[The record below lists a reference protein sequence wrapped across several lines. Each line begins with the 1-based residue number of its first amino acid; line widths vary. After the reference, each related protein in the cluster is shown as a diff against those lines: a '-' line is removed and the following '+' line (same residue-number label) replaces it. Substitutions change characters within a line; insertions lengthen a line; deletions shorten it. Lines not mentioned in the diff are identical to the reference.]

1 MRNLKYGCAVVK
13 SSEAPEQAS
22 DKSEQPKKT
31 DKKAKTATA
40 AKSDKKDRPAKSGKV
55 SGRFWKLLGA
65 SADRNVARS
74 RGEVEASSAFDGKAA
89 GLDDDQLRKASG
101 LLNLEG
107 LAESADI
114 PQFLA
119 IAREAADRATGLRP
133 FDVQLEGALRMLA
146 GDVVEMATGEGKT
159 LSGAIAAAGYALAGR
174 KVHVISVNDYLARRD
189 AEWMGP
195 LLEAMGLSV
204 GWITED
210 STPEQRRAAY
220 QCDVTYGSVNEIG
233 FDMLRDQLVT
243 DVADLVSPNPD
254 VALIDEADSVLVDE
268 ALVPLV
274 LAGTTHRETPRIEII
289 ELVGTLTPGVDYDSD
304 DDRRNIH
311 LTETGAQKVEKT
323 LGGIDLYSEEHVV
336 TTLTEVNVALHAHV
350 LLQRDVHYIVRDG
363 KVQLI
368 NASRGRIATLQRW
381 PDGLQA
387 AVEAKEGIET
397 TDTGEVLDT
406 ITVQA
411 LINRYPR
418 VCGMTGTALA
428 AGEQLR
434 QFYRL
439 GVSPIEPN
447 TPNIREDEPDRVY
460 ITAAAKMEAILEHIA
475 EVHATGRPVLVGTR
489 DVAESE
495 ELFEKLVRRGVPATV
510 LNAKNDAEE
519 AAVIAEAGALNAV
532 TVSTQ
537 MAGRGTDIRLGGSEA
552 GEDDDRKAAVVE
564 LGGLH
569 VVGTGR
575 HHTQRLDNQL
585 RGRAGRQGDPG
596 SSVFFSSWE
605 DELVTSHL
613 DRAKLPMDTD
623 EDGRITSAKASGLI
637 DHAQR
642 VAEGRLLDVHAN
654 TWRYNQLIA
663 QQRAIIVDRRNTLL
677 STTAAR
683 DELEKLA
690 PQRFAEL
697 RGTAEPGD
705 DELDE
710 DLDTDAETTEAEDES
725 GRLMSEDEL
734 ERTCRLIM
742 LYHLDRGWADHLA
755 YLADI
760 RESIHLRALGR
771 QNPLD
776 EFHRLA
782 VDAFTSLTADAIEA
796 AQQTFET
803 ANITEE
809 TPGLDLSKLA
819 RPTSTWTYMVHDNP
833 LQDDTLSALS
843 LPGVFR

>member
-1 MRNLKYGCAVVK
+1 M
-13 SSEAPEQAS
+13 
-22 DKSEQPKKT
+22 PKT
-31 DKKAKTATA
+31 TSRTPG
-40 AKSDKKDRPAKSGKV
+40 RLSGK
-55 SGRFWKLLGA
+55 FWKLLGA
-65 SADRNVARS
+65 STEKNQGRSLAQVQAAADF
-74 RGEVEASSAFDGKAA
+74 EKKAA
-89 GLDDDQLRKASG
+89 DLDDEQLSKAAK
-101 LLNLEG
+101 LLRLDD
-107 LAESADI
+107 LSESSDI

-119 IAREAADRATGLRP
+119 IAREAAERSTSLRP
-133 FDVQLEGALRMLA
+133 FDVQLLGALRMLA

-174 KVHVISVNDYLARRD
+174 SVHVITINDYLARRD

-195 LLEAMGLSV
+195 LIEALGLTV
-204 GWITED
+204 GWITGE
-210 STPEQRRAAY
+210 STAEERRKAY
-220 QCDVTYGSVNEIG
+220 QCDVTYASVNEIG
-233 FDMLRDQLVT
+233 FDVLRDQLVT
-243 DVADLVSPNPD
+243 DVANLVSPNPD

-274 LAGTTHRETPRIEII
+274 LAGTSHRETPRV
-289 ELVGTLTPGVDYDSD
+289 ELIRMVGELTPGRDYDTDAES
-304 DDRRNIH
+304 RNVH
-311 LTETGAQKVEKT
+311 LTDEGARKLEAK
-323 LGGIDLYSEEHVV
+323 LGGIDLYSEEHVG

-350 LLQRDVHYIVRDG
+350 LLQRDVHYIVRDDA
-363 KVQLI
+363 VHLI
-368 NASRGRIATLQRW
+368 NASRGRIAQLQRW

-387 AVEAKEGIET
+387 AVEAKEGIAT
-397 TDTGEVLDT
+397 TETGEVLDT

-434 QFYRL
+434 QFYKL

-447 TPNIREDEPDRVY
+447 KPNIREDESDRVY
-460 ITAAAKMEAILEHIA
+460 VTAAAKIDAIIEHIE
-475 EVHATGRPVLVGTR
+475 EVHRTGQPVLVGTQ

-495 ELFEKLVRRGVPATV
+495 ELHEKLVKRGVPAVV

-519 AAVIAEAGALNAV
+519 ARVIAEAGKLGAV

-537 MAGRGTDIRLGGSEA
+537 MAGRGTDIRLGGSDV
-552 GEDDDRKAAVVE
+552 DDHAADHKKVVE

-575 HHTQRLDNQL
+575 HNTQRLDNQL

-605 DELVTSHL
+605 DELVLAHL
-613 DRAKLPMDTD
+613 EPNKRPMQADENGRVLTD
-623 EDGRITSAKASGLI
+623 KATALL

-654 TWRYNQLIA
+654 TWRYNQLTA
-663 QQRAIIVDRRNTLL
+663 QQRAIIVERRDTLL
-677 STTAAR
+677 RTETAR
-683 DELEKLA
+683 EEL
-690 PQRFAEL
+690 AEL
-697 RGTAEPGD
+697 SPKRYAELSE
-705 DELDE
+705 ELSE
-710 DLDTDAETTEAEDES
+710 ERLTEI
-725 GRLMSEDEL
+725 
-734 ERTCRLIM
+734 CRLIM
-742 LYHLDRGWADHLA
+742 LYHLDRGWCEHLA

-776 EFHRLA
+776 EFHRMA
-782 VDAFTSLTADAIEA
+782 VDAFASLAADAIEA

-803 ANITEE
+803 SPSIEE
-809 TPGLDLSKLA
+809 EPGIDLSKLA

-833 LQDDTLSALS
+833 LADDTMAALS

>member
-1 MRNLKYGCAVVK
+1 MPKTTRAQPGRL
-13 SSEAPEQAS
+13 SS
-22 DKSEQPKKT
+22 
-31 DKKAKTATA
+31 
-40 AKSDKKDRPAKSGKV
+40 
-55 SGRFWKLLGA
+55 RFWKLLGA
-65 SADRNVARS
+65 STEKDRS
-74 RGEVEASSAFDGKAA
+74 RSLTQVNDSSEYDGEAA
-89 GLDDDQLRKASG
+89 GLSDEQLRKAAG
-101 LLNLEG
+101 LLNLED
-107 LAESADI
+107 LADSEDI

-119 IAREAADRATGLRP
+119 IAREAAERASGLRP
-133 FDVQLEGALRMLA
+133 FDVQLLGALRMLA
-146 GDVVEMATGEGKT
+146 GDVIEMATGEGKT
-159 LSGAIAAAGYALAGR
+159 LAGAIAAAGYAIAGR
-174 KVHVISVNDYLARRD
+174 HVHVVTINDYLARRD

-195 LLEAMGLSV
+195 LIEAMGLSV
-204 GWITED
+204 GWITAE
-210 STPEQRRAAY
+210 STSEERRAAY
-220 QCDVTYGSVNEIG
+220 GCDVTYASVNEIG
-233 FDMLRDQLVT
+233 FDVLRDQLVT
-243 DVADLVSPNPD
+243 DVDDLVSPNPD

-274 LAGTTHRETPRIEII
+274 LAGTTHRETPRLEII
-289 ELVGTLTPGVDYDSD
+289 KLVGELNAETDFDTDSD
-304 DDRRNIH
+304 SRNVH
-311 LTETGAQKVEKT
+311 LTDAGARKVEKA
-323 LGGIDLYSEEHVV
+323 LGGIDLYSEEHVG

-350 LLQRDVHYIVRDG
+350 LLQRDVHYIVRDDA
-363 KVQLI
+363 VHLI
-368 NASRGRIATLQRW
+368 NSSRGRIAQLQRW

-397 TDTGEVLDT
+397 TETGEVLDT

-411 LINRYPR
+411 LINRYAT

-434 QFYRL
+434 QFYKL
-439 GVSPIEPN
+439 GVSPIPPN
-447 TPNIREDEPDRVY
+447 KPNIREDESDRVY
-460 ITAAAKMEAILEHIA
+460 ITGAAKNDAIVAHIA
-475 EVHATGRPVLVGTR
+475 DVHETGQPVLVGTR

-495 ELFEKLVRRGVPATV
+495 DLHERLLRRGVPAVV

-519 AAVIAEAGALNAV
+519 AQVIAEAGKFGVV

-537 MAGRGTDIRLGGSEA
+537 MAGRGTDIRLGGSDEA
-552 GEDDDRKAAVVE
+552 DHDRVAE

-575 HHTQRLDNQL
+575 HHTERLDNQL

-605 DELVTSHL
+605 DDVVAANL
-613 DRAKLPMDTD
+613 DHNKLPMETD
-623 EDGRITSAKASGLI
+623 EDGRIVSPKAAGLL

-642 VAEGRLLDVHAN
+642 VAEGRMLDVHAN

-677 STTAAR
+677 RTATAR
-683 DELEKLA
+683 EELAELA
-690 PQRFAEL
+690 PKRYEELAEEISEERL
-697 RGTAEPGD
+697 
-705 DELDE
+705 
-710 DLDTDAETTEAEDES
+710 ETI
-725 GRLMSEDEL
+725 
-734 ERTCRLIM
+734 CRQIM

-782 VDAFTSLTADAIEA
+782 VDAFASLAADAIEA

-803 ANITEE
+803 ANVLEE
-809 TPGLDLSKLA
+809 EPGLDLSKLA
-819 RPTSTWTYMVHDNP
+819 RPTSTWTYMVNDNP
-833 LQDDTLSALS
+833 LSDDTLSTLS

>member
-1 MRNLKYGCAVVK
+1 MART
-13 SSEAPEQAS
+13 SS
-22 DKSEQPKKT
+22 QPRT
-31 DKKAKTATA
+31 NRL
-40 AKSDKKDRPAKSGKV
+40 SN
-55 SGRFWKLLGA
+55 RFWKLLGA
-65 SADRNVARS
+65 STDKDQNRS
-74 RGEVEASSAFDGKAA
+74 MDLVKRSAEFDAKAHDLDDEQLSKAA
-89 GLDDDQLRKASG
+89 GL
-101 LLNLEG
+101 LELED
-107 LAESADI
+107 LADSADI

-119 IAREAADRATGLRP
+119 IAREASERATGLRP
-133 FDVQLEGALRMLA
+133 FDVQLLGALRMLA

-174 KVHVISVNDYLARRD
+174 SVHVITINDYLARRD

-195 LLEAMGLSV
+195 LIEAMGLTV
-204 GWITED
+204 GWITNE
-210 STPEQRRAAY
+210 STAAQRRAAY
-220 QCDVTYGSVNEIG
+220 RCDITYASVNEIG
-233 FDMLRDQLVT
+233 FDVLRDQLVT
-243 DVADLVSPNPD
+243 DVEDLVSPNPD

-274 LAGTTHRETPRIEII
+274 LAGTSHRETPRA
-289 ELVGTLTPGVDYDSD
+289 ELIRFVGELAEGVDYAADAD
-304 DDRRNIH
+304 NRNVH
-311 LTETGAQKVEKT
+311 LTEAGAQKVEAK
-323 LGGIDLYSEEHVV
+323 LGGIDLYSEEHVA

-350 LLQRDVHYIVRDG
+350 LLKRDVHYIVRDG
-363 KVQLI
+363 AVHLI
-368 NASRGRIATLQRW
+368 NSSRGRIATLQRW

-397 TDTGEVLDT
+397 TETGEVLDT

-434 QFYRL
+434 QFYKL
-439 GVSPIEPN
+439 GVSPIPPN

-460 ITAAAKMEAILEHIA
+460 VTAAAKYEAVIAHIA
-475 EVHATGRPVLVGTR
+475 AVHETGQPVLVGTR

-495 ELFEKLVRRGVPATV
+495 DLHRRLVKAGVPAVV

-519 AAVIAEAGALNAV
+519 AAVIAEAGTLGAV

-552 GEDDDRKAAVVE
+552 GDDDTEKTKVAE

-569 VVGTGR
+569 VIGTGR
-575 HHTQRLDNQL
+575 HHTERLDNQL

-605 DELVTSHL
+605 DDVVVAHL
-613 DRAKLPMDTD
+613 EPERLNKLPMECD
-623 EDGRITSAKASGLI
+623 EDGRVLNPKAASLLE
-637 DHAQR
+637 HAQR

-663 QQRAIIVDRRNTLL
+663 QQRAILVERRETLL
-677 STTAAR
+677 RTTTAR
-683 DELEKLA
+683 DELAELSPQRYQELCDELGEDAAAKLA
-690 PQRFAEL
+690 KI
-697 RGTAEPGD
+697 
-705 DELDE
+705 
-710 DLDTDAETTEAEDES
+710 
-725 GRLMSEDEL
+725 
-734 ERTCRLIM
+734 CRLIM

-782 VDAFTSLTADAIEA
+782 VDAFASLAADAIEA
-796 AQQTFET
+796 AQQTFDT
-803 ANITEE
+803 AASIEDE
-809 TPGLDLSKLA
+809 PGVDLSKLA

-833 LQDDTLSALS
+833 LNDDTLSALS

>member
-1 MRNLKYGCAVVK
+1 MPKT
-13 SSEAPEQAS
+13 SSR
-22 DKSEQPKKT
+22 T
-31 DKKAKTATA
+31 TG
-40 AKSDKKDRPAKSGKV
+40 RLSGK
-55 SGRFWKLLGA
+55 FWKLLGA
-65 SADRNVARS
+65 ATEKNQGRSLAQVTASA
-74 RGEVEASSAFDGKAA
+74 EFDAKAA
-89 GLDDDQLRKASG
+89 DLDDDQLRKAAR
-101 LLNLEG
+101 LLRLED

-119 IAREAADRATGLRP
+119 IAREAAERTTSLRP
-133 FDVQLEGALRMLA
+133 FDVQLLGALRMLA

-159 LSGAIAAAGYALAGR
+159 LSGAIAAAGYAIGGR
-174 KVHVISVNDYLARRD
+174 NVHVITINDYLARRD

-195 LLEAMGLSV
+195 LMEALGLSV
-204 GWITED
+204 GWITAE
-210 STPEQRRAAY
+210 STAEQRRAAY
-220 QCDVTYGSVNEIG
+220 ACDVTYASVNEIG
-233 FDMLRDQLVT
+233 FDVLRDQLVI
-243 DVADLVSPNPD
+243 DVEDLVSPHPD

-274 LAGTTHRETPRIEII
+274 LAGTSHRETPRVELIRMVGELIEG
-289 ELVGTLTPGVDYDSD
+289 EDYDTDAES
-304 DDRRNIH
+304 RNVH
-311 LTETGAQKVEKT
+311 LTDRGARKLEAK

-336 TTLTEVNVALHAHV
+336 STLTEVNVALHAHV

-363 KVQLI
+363 AVHLI
-368 NASRGRIATLQRW
+368 NASRGRIAQLQRW

-397 TDTGEVLDT
+397 TETGEVLDT

-411 LINRYPR
+411 LVNRYPT

-434 QFYRL
+434 QFYKL

-447 TPNIREDEPDRVY
+447 KPNVREDEADRVY
-460 ITAAAKMEAILEHIA
+460 VTAAARTEAIIA
-475 EVHATGRPVLVGTR
+475 HVEEVHATGQPVLIGTR

-495 ELFEKLVRRGVPATV
+495 ELHDKLVRHGIPAVV

-519 AAVIAEAGALNAV
+519 ARVIAEAGKLGVV

-537 MAGRGTDIRLGGSEA
+537 MAGRGTDIRLGGSDV
-552 GEDDDRKAAVVE
+552 EDHAAEHERVAE

-575 HHTQRLDNQL
+575 HHTERLDNQL

-596 SSVFFSSWE
+596 SSVFFSSWD
-605 DELVTSHL
+605 DELVLAHL
-613 DRAKLPMDTD
+613 DAGKLPMQTD
-623 EDGRITSAKASGLI
+623 DDGRVLSDKAAGLL

-642 VAEGRLLDVHAN
+642 IAEGRLLDVHAN
-654 TWRYNQLIA
+654 TWRYNQLTA
-663 QQRAIIVDRRNTLL
+663 QQRAIIVERRDTLL
-677 STTAAR
+677 RTAAAR
-683 DELEKLA
+683 EELAELSPKRYEELSEQLSEERLEKI
-690 PQRFAEL
+690 
-697 RGTAEPGD
+697 
-705 DELDE
+705 
-710 DLDTDAETTEAEDES
+710 
-725 GRLMSEDEL
+725 
-734 ERTCRLIM
+734 CRLIM
-742 LYHLDRGWADHLA
+742 LYHLDRGWCEHLA

-776 EFHRLA
+776 EFHRMA
-782 VDAFTSLTADAIEA
+782 VDAFASLAADAIEA

-803 ANITEE
+803 APSIEDE
-809 TPGLDLSKLA
+809 PGVDLSKLA

-833 LQDDTLSALS
+833 LADDTMAALS

>member
-1 MRNLKYGCAVVK
+1 V
-13 SSEAPEQAS
+13 P
-22 DKSEQPKKT
+22 
-31 DKKAKTATA
+31 KTARA
-40 AKSDKKDRPAKSGKV
+40 EPGRL
-55 SGRFWKLLGA
+55 SGRFWRLLGA
-65 SADRNVARS
+65 STEKNQTRS
-74 RGEVEASSAFDGKAA
+74 LAEVTASSEYDKEAADLNDEKLRKAA
-89 GLDDDQLRKASG
+89 GL
-101 LLNLEG
+101 LNLDD
-107 LAESADI
+107 LADSDDI
-114 PQFLA
+114 SQFLA
-119 IAREAADRATGLRP
+119 IAREAGERTTGLRP
-133 FDVQLEGALRMLA
+133 FDVQLLGALRMLA
-146 GDVVEMATGEGKT
+146 GDVIEMATGEGKT
-159 LSGAIAAAGYALAGR
+159 LAGAIAAAGYAIGGR
-174 KVHVISVNDYLARRD
+174 HVHVVTINDYLARRD

-195 LLEAMGLSV
+195 LLEAMGLTV
-204 GWITED
+204 GWITAE
-210 STPEQRRAAY
+210 STSDDRRAAY
-220 QCDVTYGSVNEIG
+220 DCDVTYASVNEIG
-233 FDMLRDQLVT
+233 FDVLRDQLVT

-274 LAGTTHRETPRIEII
+274 LAGTSHRETPRLEII
-289 ELVGTLTPGVDYDSD
+289 KLVGELTAEVDYATDSD
-304 DDRRNIH
+304 SRNVH
-311 LTETGAQKVEKT
+311 LTEVGAHKVEKA
-323 LGGIDLYSEEHVV
+323 LGGIDLYSEEHVA
-336 TTLTEVNVALHAHV
+336 TSLTEVNVALHAHV
-350 LLQRDVHYIVRDG
+350 LLHRDVHYIVRDDA
-363 KVQLI
+363 VHLI
-368 NASRGRIATLQRW
+368 NSSRGRIAQLQRW

-397 TDTGEVLDT
+397 TETGEVLDT

-411 LINRYPR
+411 LINRYAT

-434 QFYRL
+434 QFYKL
-439 GVSPIEPN
+439 SVSPIPPN
-447 TPNIREDEPDRVY
+447 TPNIREDESDRVY
-460 ITAAAKMEAILEHIA
+460 ITAAAKNDAIVDHIA
-475 EVHATGRPVLVGTR
+475 EMHQTGQPVLVGTR

-495 ELFEKLVRRGVPATV
+495 ELHEQLVRRGVPAV
-510 LNAKNDAEE
+510 LLNAKNDEEE
-519 AAVIAEAGALNAV
+519 AHVIAEAGEYGTV

-537 MAGRGTDIRLGGSEA
+537 MAGRGTDIRLGGSDEA
-552 GEDDDRKAAVVE
+552 DHDRVAE

-575 HHTQRLDNQL
+575 HHTERLDNQL

-605 DELVTSHL
+605 DDVVAANLE
-613 DRAKLPMDTD
+613 RNKLPMQTD
-623 EDGRITSAKASGLI
+623 DDGRIVSPKTTGLL

-677 STTAAR
+677 RTATAR
-683 DELEKLA
+683 EELAQLA
-690 PQRFAEL
+690 PDRYEEL
-697 RGTAEPGD
+697 
-705 DELDE
+705 
-710 DLDTDAETTEAEDES
+710 
-725 GRLMSEDEL
+725 SEDISEERL
-734 ERTCRLIM
+734 ETICRLIM

-782 VDAFTSLTADAIEA
+782 VDAFASLAADAIEA

-803 ANITEE
+803 ANVLAEE
-809 TPGLDLSKLA
+809 PGLDLSKLA
-819 RPTSTWTYMVHDNP
+819 RPTSTWTYMVNDNP
-833 LQDDTLSALS
+833 LSDDTLSTLS

>member
-1 MRNLKYGCAVVK
+1 M
-13 SSEAPEQAS
+13 
-22 DKSEQPKKT
+22 T
-31 DKKAKTATA
+31 
-40 AKSDKKDRPAKSGKV
+40 
-55 SGRFWKLLGA
+55 A
-65 SADRNVARS
+65 SAEYD
-74 RGEVEASSAFDGKAA
+74 EEAADLTDEKLRRAA
-89 GLDDDQLRKASG
+89 G
-101 LLNLEG
+101 LLNLDD
-107 LAESADI
+107 LADSADI

-119 IAREAADRATGLRP
+119 IAREAAERATGLRP
-133 FDVQLEGALRMLA
+133 FDVQLLGALRMLA
-146 GDVVEMATGEGKT
+146 GDVIEMATGEGKT
-159 LSGAIAAAGYALAGR
+159 LAGAIAAAGYALAGR
-174 KVHVISVNDYLARRD
+174 HVHVVTINDYLARRD

-195 LLEAMGLSV
+195 LLEALGLTV
-204 GWITED
+204 GWITAD
-210 STPEQRRAAY
+210 STSQDRKAAY
-220 QCDVTYGSVNEIG
+220 GCDVTYASVNEIG
-233 FDMLRDQLVT
+233 FDVLRDQLVT
-243 DVADLVSPNPD
+243 DVEDLVSPNPD

-274 LAGTTHRETPRIEII
+274 LAGTTHRETPRLEII
-289 ELVGTLTPGVDYDSD
+289 RLIAELVPGTDYETDSD
-304 DDRRNIH
+304 SRNVH
-311 LTETGAQKVEKT
+311 LTDTGARKVEKA
-323 LGGIDLYSEEHVV
+323 LGGIDLYSEEHVG

-350 LLQRDVHYIVRDG
+350 LLQRDVHYIVRDDA
-363 KVQLI
+363 VHLI
-368 NASRGRIATLQRW
+368 NSSRGRIAQLQRW

-397 TDTGEVLDT
+397 TETGEVLDT

-411 LINRYPR
+411 LINRYAT

-434 QFYRL
+434 QFYKL
-439 GVSPIEPN
+439 GVSPIPPN
-447 TPNIREDEPDRVY
+447 TPNIREDEDDRVY
-460 ITAAAKMEAILEHIA
+460 ITAAAKNDAIVAHIA
-475 EVHATGRPVLVGTR
+475 EVHDSGQPVLVGTH

-495 ELFEKLVRRGVPATV
+495 ELHERLLRRGVPAVV

-519 AAVIAEAGALNAV
+519 AQVIAEAGKFGAV

-537 MAGRGTDIRLGGSEA
+537 MAGRGTDIRLGGSDEA
-552 GEDDDRKAAVVE
+552 DHDRVAE

-605 DELVTSHL
+605 DDVVAANL
-613 DRAKLPMDTD
+613 DTNKLPMETD
-623 EDGRITSAKASGLI
+623 EDGRIVSPKTGSLL

-663 QQRAIIVDRRNTLL
+663 QQRAIIVERRNTLL
-677 STTAAR
+677 RTATAR
-683 DELEKLA
+683 EELAELAPERYQELAQPMSEHESEERLEKI
-690 PQRFAEL
+690 
-697 RGTAEPGD
+697 
-705 DELDE
+705 
-710 DLDTDAETTEAEDES
+710 
-725 GRLMSEDEL
+725 
-734 ERTCRLIM
+734 CRLIM

-782 VDAFTSLTADAIEA
+782 VDAFASLAADAIEA

-803 ANITEE
+803 ANVLEE
-809 TPGLDLSKLA
+809 EPGLDLSKLA
-819 RPTSTWTYMVHDNP
+819 RPTSTWTYMVNDNP
-833 LQDDTLSALS
+833 LSDDTLSTLS

>member
-1 MRNLKYGCAVVK
+1 M
-13 SSEAPEQAS
+13 
-22 DKSEQPKKT
+22 
-31 DKKAKTATA
+31 AKTPKTA
-40 AKSDKKDRPAKSGKV
+40 SGQ
-55 SGRFWKLLGA
+55 GRLSRGFWRLLGA
-65 SADRNVARS
+65 STDKVKAQSMA
-74 RGEVEASSAFDGKAA
+74 EVDAAAEFDAKAKGLDDEQLAKAA
-89 GLDDDQLRKASG
+89 GLLKLGD
-101 LLNLEG
+101 
-107 LAESADI
+107 LAQSPDI

-119 IAREAADRATGLRP
+119 IAREAAERATGLRP
-133 FDVQLEGALRMLA
+133 FDVQLLGALRMMA

-174 KVHVISVNDYLARRD
+174 NVHVVTINDYLARRD

-195 LLEAMGLSV
+195 LIEALGLTV
-204 GWITED
+204 GWITAD
-210 STPEQRRAAY
+210 STPAERRAAY
-220 QCDVTYGSVNEIG
+220 QCDVTYASVNEIG
-233 FDMLRDQLVT
+233 FDVLRDQLVT

-254 VALIDEADSVLVDE
+254 VALVDEADSVLVDE

-274 LAGTTHRETPRIEII
+274 LAGTSHRETPRLEVVR
-289 ELVGTLTPGVDYDSD
+289 LVGELIASKAEGEFYATD
-304 DDRRNIH
+304 DDSRNVH
-311 LTETGAQKVEKT
+311 LTEAGAQQLEKA
-323 LGGIDLYSEEHVV
+323 LGGIDLYSEEHVT

-363 KVQLI
+363 AVQLI

-397 TDTGEVLDT
+397 TETGEVLDT

-411 LINRYPR
+411 LVNRYR
-418 VCGMTGTALA
+418 TVCGMTGTALA

-434 QFYRL
+434 QFYSL
-439 GVSPIEPN
+439 GVSPIPPN
-447 TPNIREDEPDRVY
+447 TPNVRADEPDRVY
-460 ITAAAKMEAILEHIA
+460 VSASAKNEAIIDHII
-475 EVHATGRPVLVGTR
+475 EVHATGQPILVGTH

-495 ELFEKLVRRGVPATV
+495 DLHARLLRRGVPAVV
-510 LNAKNDAEE
+510 LNAKNDEEE
-519 AAVIAEAGALNAV
+519 AVVIAEAGTLGTV

-537 MAGRGTDIRLGGSEA
+537 MAGRGTDIRLGGSDA
-552 GEDDDRKAAVVE
+552 ADDSPAKKAVAE

-575 HHTQRLDNQL
+575 HRTERLDNQL

-605 DELVTSHL
+605 DDVVVAHVESG
-613 DRAKLPMDTD
+613 KLPMDCD
-623 EDGRITSAKASGLI
+623 ETGRVTSPKAAVML

-663 QQRAIIVDRRNTLL
+663 QQRTIIVERRNTLL
-677 STTAAR
+677 STPAAR
-683 DELEKLA
+683 E
-690 PQRFAEL
+690 EL
-697 RGTAEPGD
+697 R
-705 DELDE
+705 ELSPE
-710 DLDTDAETTEAEDES
+710 RYEELA
-725 GRLMSEDEL
+725 RQVSEDEM
-734 ERTCRLIM
+734 EQVCRRIM

-755 YLADI
+755 NLADI

-782 VDAFTSLTADAIEA
+782 VDGFAHLAADAIEA
-796 AQQTFET
+796 SQQTFET
-803 ANITEE
+803 ANVLESE
-809 TPGLDLSKLA
+809 PGLDLSKLA

-833 LQDDTLSALS
+833 LRDDALSALS

>member
-1 MRNLKYGCAVVK
+1 L
-13 SSEAPEQAS
+13 SS
-22 DKSEQPKKT
+22 K
-31 DKKAKTATA
+31 
-40 AKSDKKDRPAKSGKV
+40 
-55 SGRFWKLLGA
+55 FWKLLGA
-65 SADRNVARS
+65 TTERNEARS
-74 RGEVEASSAFDGKAA
+74 LSEVKGAAKFEQKAA
-89 GLDDDQLRKASG
+89 DLDDEQLTKAAK
-101 LLNLEG
+101 LLQLED
-107 LAESADI
+107 LADAADI

-119 IAREAADRATGLRP
+119 IAREAAERTTTLRP
-133 FDVQLEGALRMLA
+133 FDVQLLAALRMLA

-159 LSGAIAAAGYALAGR
+159 LSGAIAAAGYAIGGR
-174 KVHVISVNDYLARRD
+174 NVHVITINDYLAKRD

-195 LLEAMGLSV
+195 LLEALGLTV

-210 STPEQRRAAY
+210 STAEERRAAY
-220 QCDVTYGSVNEIG
+220 ECDVTYASVNEIG
-233 FDMLRDQLVT
+233 FDVLRDQLVT

-274 LAGTTHRETPRIEII
+274 LAGTSHREQPRVEVIR
-289 ELVGTLTPGVDYDSD
+289 LVGELTAGTDYDTD
-304 DDRRNIH
+304 DDNRNVH
-311 LTETGAQKVEKT
+311 LTDAGARKLEAR
-323 LGGIDLYSEEHVV
+323 LGNIDLYSEEHVG

-350 LLQRDVHYIVRDG
+350 LLQRDVHYIVRDDA
-363 KVQLI
+363 VHLI
-368 NASRGRIATLQRW
+368 NSSRGRIASLQRW

-397 TDTGEVLDT
+397 TETGEVLDT

-411 LINRYPR
+411 LINRYPT

-434 QFYRL
+434 QFYKL
-439 GVSPIEPN
+439 GVSPIPPN
-447 TPNIREDEPDRVY
+447 TPNIREDETDRVY
-460 ITAAAKMEAILEHIA
+460 ITAAAKTDAIVEHIA
-475 EVHATGRPVLVGTR
+475 EVHETGQPVLVGTH

-495 ELFEKLVRRGVPATV
+495 ELHEKLVKAGVPAVV

-519 AAVIAEAGALNAV
+519 AAVIAEAGKLGSV

-537 MAGRGTDIRLGGSEA
+537 MAGRGTDIRLGGSDESGHDEVA
-552 GEDDDRKAAVVE
+552 E

-575 HHTQRLDNQL
+575 HHTERLDNQL

-605 DELVTSHL
+605 DDVVSAHL
-613 DRAKLPMDTD
+613 DLGKLPMETD
-623 EDGRITSAKASGLI
+623 DDGRIVSTKAAGLL

-663 QQRAIIVDRRNTLL
+663 QQRAIIVDRRDTLL
-677 STTAAR
+677 RTETAR
-683 DELEKLA
+683 DELKERSPERYDKLAEELGDDGEEKLVKI
-690 PQRFAEL
+690 
-697 RGTAEPGD
+697 
-705 DELDE
+705 
-710 DLDTDAETTEAEDES
+710 
-725 GRLMSEDEL
+725 
-734 ERTCRLIM
+734 CRLIM
-742 LYHLDRGWADHLA
+742 LYHLDRGWCEHLA

-776 EFHRLA
+776 EFHRMA
-782 VDAFTSLTADAIEA
+782 VDAFASLAADAIEA
-796 AQQTFET
+796 AQQTFDT
-803 ANITEE
+803 ADSIEDE
-809 TPGLDLSKLA
+809 PGIDLSKLA

-833 LQDDTLSALS
+833 LNDDTMSALS

>member
-1 MRNLKYGCAVVK
+1 MPKTSRAQPGGL
-13 SSEAPEQAS
+13 SS
-22 DKSEQPKKT
+22 
-31 DKKAKTATA
+31 
-40 AKSDKKDRPAKSGKV
+40 
-55 SGRFWKLLGA
+55 RFWRLLGA
-65 SADRNVARS
+65 STEKNRNRS
-74 RGEVEASSAFDGKAA
+74 LSQVTDSSEYDEEAAGLTDEQLRKAA
-89 GLDDDQLRKASG
+89 GLLKLDD
-101 LLNLEG
+101 
-107 LAESADI
+107 LAEPEDI

-119 IAREAADRATGLRP
+119 VAREAAERATTLRP
-133 FDVQLEGALRMLA
+133 FDVQLLGALRMLA
-146 GDVVEMATGEGKT
+146 GDVIEMATGEGKT

-174 KVHVISVNDYLARRD
+174 HVHVVTINDYLARRD

-195 LLEAMGLSV
+195 LIEAMGLTV
-204 GWITED
+204 GWITAE
-210 STPEQRRAAY
+210 STSEERRAAY
-220 QCDVTYGSVNEIG
+220 GCDVTYASVNEIG
-233 FDMLRDQLVT
+233 FDVLRDQLVV
-243 DVADLVSPNPD
+243 DVDDLVSPNPD

-274 LAGTTHRETPRIEII
+274 LAGTTHRETPRLEII
-289 ELVGTLTPGVDYDSD
+289 KLVGQLKPDTDFETDADS
-304 DDRRNIH
+304 RNVH
-311 LTETGAQKVEKT
+311 LTDVGARKVEKA
-323 LGGIDLYSEEHVV
+323 LGGIDLYSEEHVG

-350 LLQRDVHYIVRDG
+350 LLQRDVHYIVRDDA
-363 KVQLI
+363 VHLI
-368 NASRGRIATLQRW
+368 NAARGRIAQLQRW

-397 TDTGEVLDT
+397 TETGEVLDT

-411 LINRYPR
+411 LINRYET

-434 QFYRL
+434 QFYKL
-439 GVSPIEPN
+439 GVSPIPPN
-447 TPNIREDEPDRVY
+447 EPNIREDESDRVY
-460 ITAAAKMEAILEHIA
+460 ITAAAKNDGVVAHIA
-475 EVHATGRPVLVGTR
+475 EVHETGQPVLVGTR

-495 ELFEKLVRRGVPATV
+495 ELHERLLRRGVPAVV

-519 AAVIAEAGALNAV
+519 AEVIAEAGKYGAV

-537 MAGRGTDIRLGGSEA
+537 MAGRGTDIRLGGSDEA
-552 GEDDDRKAAVVE
+552 DHDRVAE

-575 HHTQRLDNQL
+575 HHTERLDNQL

-605 DELVTSHL
+605 DDVVAANL
-613 DRAKLPMDTD
+613 DHNKLPMETD
-623 EDGRITSAKASGLI
+623 EDGRIVSPKAAGLL

-642 VAEGRLLDVHAN
+642 VAEGRMLDVHAN
-654 TWRYNQLIA
+654 TWRYNHLIA

-677 STTAAR
+677 RTASAR
-683 DELEKLA
+683 EELAELAPKRYKELSKDIPEDRLEKI
-690 PQRFAEL
+690 
-697 RGTAEPGD
+697 
-705 DELDE
+705 
-710 DLDTDAETTEAEDES
+710 
-725 GRLMSEDEL
+725 
-734 ERTCRLIM
+734 CRQIM

-782 VDAFTSLTADAIEA
+782 VDAFASLAADAIEA

-803 ANITEE
+803 ANVLEE
-809 TPGLDLSKLA
+809 EQGLDLSKLA
-819 RPTSTWTYMVHDNP
+819 RPTSTWTYMVNDNP
-833 LQDDTLSALS
+833 LSDDTLSTLS

>member
-1 MRNLKYGCAVVK
+1 M
-13 SSEAPEQAS
+13 
-22 DKSEQPKKT
+22 PKT
-31 DKKAKTATA
+31 TRAQ
-40 AKSDKKDRPAKSGKV
+40 
-55 SGRFWKLLGA
+55 SGRLSSRFWRLLGA
-65 SADRNVARS
+65 STEKNQSRSLTQVTGSDEYHEEAADLNDEKLR
-74 RGEVEASSAFDGKAA
+74 KAA
-89 GLDDDQLRKASG
+89 GLLK
-101 LLNLEG
+101 LED
-107 LAESADI
+107 LAESEDI

-119 IAREAADRATGLRP
+119 IAREAGERATGLRP
-133 FDVQLEGALRMLA
+133 FDVQLLGALRMLA
-146 GDVVEMATGEGKT
+146 GDVIEMATGEGKT
-159 LSGAIAAAGYALAGR
+159 LAGAIAAAGYALAGR
-174 KVHVISVNDYLARRD
+174 HVHVVTINDYLAHRD

-195 LLEAMGLSV
+195 LIESLGLTV
-204 GWITED
+204 GWITAE
-210 STPEQRRAAY
+210 STSEERRAAY
-220 QCDVTYGSVNEIG
+220 DCNVTYASVNEIG
-233 FDMLRDQLVT
+233 FDVLRDQLVT

-274 LAGTTHRETPRIEII
+274 LAGTTHRETPRLEII
-289 ELVGTLTPGVDYDSD
+289 TLVGELDAGTDYDTDSD
-304 DDRRNIH
+304 SRNVH
-311 LTETGAQKVEKT
+311 LTDVGARKVEKA
-323 LGGIDLYSEEHVV
+323 LGGIDLYSEEHVG

-350 LLQRDVHYIVRDG
+350 LLQRDVHYIVRDDA
-363 KVQLI
+363 VHLI
-368 NASRGRIATLQRW
+368 NASRGRIAQLQRW

-397 TDTGEVLDT
+397 TETGEVLDT

-411 LINRYPR
+411 LINRYAT

-434 QFYRL
+434 QFYKL
-439 GVSPIEPN
+439 GVSPIPPN
-447 TPNIREDEPDRVY
+447 TPNIREDESDRVY
-460 ITAAAKMEAILEHIA
+460 ITAAAKNDAIVDHIA
-475 EVHATGRPVLVGTR
+475 EVHQTGQPVLVGTR

-495 ELFEKLVRRGVPATV
+495 ELHERLVRRGVPAVV

-519 AAVIAEAGALNAV
+519 AQVIAEAGTHGTV

-537 MAGRGTDIRLGGSEA
+537 MAGRGTDIRLGGSDES
-552 GEDDDRKAAVVE
+552 DHDRVAE

-575 HHTQRLDNQL
+575 HHTERLDNQL

-605 DELVTSHL
+605 DDVVAANLE
-613 DRAKLPMDTD
+613 RNKLPLETD
-623 EDGRITSAKASGLI
+623 EDGRIVSAKTSSLL

-677 STTAAR
+677 RTATAR
-683 DELEKLA
+683 EELAELAPDRYDELTQAMSKKDSESRL
-690 PQRFAEL
+690 
-697 RGTAEPGD
+697 
-705 DELDE
+705 
-710 DLDTDAETTEAEDES
+710 ETI
-725 GRLMSEDEL
+725 
-734 ERTCRLIM
+734 CRQIM

-782 VDAFTSLTADAIEA
+782 VDAFASLAADAIEA

-803 ANITEE
+803 ANVLEE
-809 TPGLDLSKLA
+809 EQGLDLSKLA
-819 RPTSTWTYMVHDNP
+819 RPTSTWTYMVNDNP
-833 LQDDTLSALS
+833 LSDDTLSTLS

>member
-1 MRNLKYGCAVVK
+1 VSKTSRSQPGRL
-13 SSEAPEQAS
+13 SS
-22 DKSEQPKKT
+22 
-31 DKKAKTATA
+31 
-40 AKSDKKDRPAKSGKV
+40 
-55 SGRFWKLLGA
+55 RFWRLLGA
-65 SADRNVARS
+65 STEKNRNRSLAQVTDASEYEKEAADLS
-74 RGEVEASSAFDGKAA
+74 DEKLLKAA
-89 GLDDDQLRKASG
+89 R
-101 LLNLEG
+101 LLNLDD
-107 LAESADI
+107 LAESDDI

-119 IAREAADRATGLRP
+119 IAREAAERATDLRP
-133 FDVQLEGALRMLA
+133 FDVQLLGALRMLA
-146 GDVVEMATGEGKT
+146 GDVIEMATGEGKT

-174 KVHVISVNDYLARRD
+174 HVHVVTINDYLARRD

-195 LLEAMGLSV
+195 LLEAIGLTV
-204 GWITED
+204 GWITAE
-210 STPEQRRAAY
+210 STSEERKAAY
-220 QCDVTYGSVNEIG
+220 GCDVTYASVNEIG
-233 FDMLRDQLVT
+233 FDVLRDQLVT
-243 DVADLVSPNPD
+243 DVDDLVSPNPD

-274 LAGTTHRETPRIEII
+274 LAGTTHRETPRLEII
-289 ELVGTLTPGVDYDSD
+289 SLVGQLEPGTDYDTDSD
-304 DDRRNIH
+304 SRNVH
-311 LTETGAQKVEKT
+311 LTDVGARKVEKA
-323 LGGIDLYSEEHVV
+323 LGGIDLYSEEHVG
-336 TTLTEVNVALHAHV
+336 TALTEVNVALHAHV
-350 LLQRDVHYIVRDG
+350 LLQRDVHYIVRDDA
-363 KVQLI
+363 VHLI
-368 NASRGRIATLQRW
+368 NSSRGRIAQLQRW

-397 TDTGEVLDT
+397 TETGEVLDT

-411 LINRYPR
+411 LINRYAT

-434 QFYRL
+434 QFYKL
-439 GVSPIEPN
+439 GVSPIPPN
-447 TPNIREDEPDRVY
+447 APNIREDESDRVY
-460 ITAAAKMEAILEHIA
+460 ITAAAKNDAIVAHIA
-475 EVHATGRPVLVGTR
+475 DMHETGQPVLVGTR

-495 ELFEKLVRRGVPATV
+495 ELHERLVRRGVPAV
-510 LNAKNDAEE
+510 LLNAKNDAEE
-519 AAVIAEAGALNAV
+519 AKVIAEAGEFGRV

-537 MAGRGTDIRLGGSEA
+537 MAGRGTDIRLGGSDEA
-552 GEDDDRKAAVVE
+552 DHDRVAE

-605 DELVTSHL
+605 DDVVSANL
-613 DRAKLPMDTD
+613 DHNKLPMQTD
-623 EDGRITSAKASGLI
+623 DDGRIVSPKAAGLL

-642 VAEGRLLDVHAN
+642 VAEGRMLDVHAN

-677 STTAAR
+677 RTPTAR
-683 DELEKLA
+683 EELAELA
-690 PQRFAEL
+690 PKRYEEL
-697 RGTAEPGD
+697 TK
-705 DELDE
+705 
-710 DLDTDAETTEAEDES
+710 
-725 GRLMSEDEL
+725 LMSEDESESRL
-734 ERTCRLIM
+734 ETICRQIM
-742 LYHLDRGWADHLA
+742 LFHLDRGWADHLA

-782 VDAFTSLTADAIEA
+782 VDAFASLAADAIEA

-803 ANITEE
+803 ANVLEE
-809 TPGLDLSKLA
+809 EQGLDLSKLA
-819 RPTSTWTYMVHDNP
+819 RPTSTWTYMVNDNP
-833 LQDDTLSALS
+833 LSDDTLSTLS

>member
-1 MRNLKYGCAVVK
+1 VPKTTRTQPGRL
-13 SSEAPEQAS
+13 SS
-22 DKSEQPKKT
+22 
-31 DKKAKTATA
+31 
-40 AKSDKKDRPAKSGKV
+40 
-55 SGRFWKLLGA
+55 RFWRLLGA
-65 SADRNVARS
+65 STEKDRTRS
-74 RGEVEASSAFDGKAA
+74 LSQVSDSAEYDEKAA
-89 GLDDDQLRKASG
+89 GLKDEQLRKAAG
-101 LLNLEG
+101 LLNLDD
-107 LAESADI
+107 LADSEDI
-114 PQFLA
+114 SQFLA
-119 IAREAADRATGLRP
+119 LAREAGERSTDLRP
-133 FDVQLEGALRMLA
+133 FDVQLLGALRMLD
-146 GDVVEMATGEGKT
+146 GDVIEMATGEGKT
-159 LSGAIAAAGYALAGR
+159 LAGAIAAAGYAIAGR
-174 KVHVISVNDYLARRD
+174 HVHVVTINDYLARRD

-195 LLEAMGLSV
+195 LLEAMGLTV
-204 GWITED
+204 GWITGE
-210 STPEQRRAAY
+210 STSAERRAAY
-220 QCDVTYGSVNEIG
+220 NCDVTYASVNEIG
-233 FDMLRDQLVT
+233 FDVLRDQLVT
-243 DVADLVSPNPD
+243 DVDDLVSPNPD

-274 LAGTTHRETPRIEII
+274 LAGTTHRETPRLEII
-289 ELVGTLTPGVDYDSD
+289 TLVGELAPDVDYDTDSD
-304 DDRRNIH
+304 SRNVH
-311 LTETGAQKVEKT
+311 LTEAGARKVEKA

-350 LLQRDVHYIVRDG
+350 LLHRDVHYIVRDDA
-363 KVQLI
+363 VHLI
-368 NASRGRIATLQRW
+368 NSSRGRIAQLQRW

-397 TDTGEVLDT
+397 TETGEVLDT

-411 LINRYPR
+411 LINRYTT

-434 QFYRL
+434 QFYKL
-439 GVSPIEPN
+439 GVSPIPPN
-447 TPNIREDEPDRVY
+447 TPNIREDESDRVY
-460 ITAAAKMEAILEHIA
+460 ITAAAKNDAIVEHIA
-475 EVHATGRPVLVGTR
+475 DVHETGQPVLVGTR

-495 ELFEKLVRRGVPATV
+495 ELHEQLVRRGVPAV
-510 LNAKNDAEE
+510 LLNAKNDAEE
-519 AAVIAEAGALNAV
+519 AQVIAEAGKYGVV

-537 MAGRGTDIRLGGSEA
+537 MAGRGTDIRLGGSDEA
-552 GEDDDRKAAVVE
+552 DHDRVAE

-575 HHTQRLDNQL
+575 HHTERLDNQL

-605 DELVTSHL
+605 DDVVVANL
-613 DRAKLPMDTD
+613 DRNKLPEQTD
-623 EDGRITSAKASGLI
+623 EDGKIVSPKTSGLL

-677 STTAAR
+677 RTATAR
-683 DELEKLA
+683 EELAELA
-690 PQRFAEL
+690 PKRYEEL
-697 RGTAEPGD
+697 
-705 DELDE
+705 
-710 DLDTDAETTEAEDES
+710 AETEGISEE
-725 GRLMSEDEL
+725 RLE
-734 ERTCRLIM
+734 TICRQIM

-776 EFHRLA
+776 EFHRMA
-782 VDAFTSLTADAIEA
+782 VDAFASLAADAIEA

-803 ANITEE
+803 ANVLEE
-809 TPGLDLSKLA
+809 EPGLDLSKLA
-819 RPTSTWTYMVHDNP
+819 RPTSTWTYMVNDNP
-833 LQDDTLSALS
+833 LSDDTLSTLS

>member
-1 MRNLKYGCAVVK
+1 MPKTTRAQPGGL
-13 SSEAPEQAS
+13 SS
-22 DKSEQPKKT
+22 
-31 DKKAKTATA
+31 
-40 AKSDKKDRPAKSGKV
+40 
-55 SGRFWKLLGA
+55 RFWRLLGA
-65 SADRNVARS
+65 STEKNRNRS
-74 RGEVEASSAFDGKAA
+74 LAQVTDSSEYDEEAAGLTDEQLRKAA
-89 GLDDDQLRKASG
+89 GLLKLDD
-101 LLNLEG
+101 
-107 LAESADI
+107 LAESDDI

-119 IAREAADRATGLRP
+119 IAREAAERATTLRP
-133 FDVQLEGALRMLA
+133 FDVQLLGALRMLA
-146 GDVVEMATGEGKT
+146 GDVIEMATGEGKT

-174 KVHVISVNDYLARRD
+174 HVHVVTINDYLARRD

-195 LLEAMGLSV
+195 LIEAMGLTV
-204 GWITED
+204 GWITAE
-210 STPEQRRAAY
+210 STSEERRAAY
-220 QCDVTYGSVNEIG
+220 GCDVTYASVNEIG
-233 FDMLRDQLVT
+233 FDVLRDQLVV

-274 LAGTTHRETPRIEII
+274 LAGTTHRETPRLEII
-289 ELVGTLTPGVDYDSD
+289 KLVGQLNPDTDFETDSD
-304 DDRRNIH
+304 SRNVH
-311 LTETGAQKVEKT
+311 LTDVGARKVEKA
-323 LGGIDLYSEEHVV
+323 LGGIDLYSEEHVG

-350 LLQRDVHYIVRDG
+350 LLQRDVHYIVRDDA
-363 KVQLI
+363 VHLI
-368 NASRGRIATLQRW
+368 NAARGRIAQLQRW

-397 TDTGEVLDT
+397 TETGEVLDT

-411 LINRYPR
+411 LINRYQT

-434 QFYRL
+434 QFYKL
-439 GVSPIEPN
+439 GVSPIPPN
-447 TPNIREDEPDRVY
+447 EPNIREDESDRVY
-460 ITAAAKMEAILEHIA
+460 ITAAAKNDAIVAHIV
-475 EVHATGRPVLVGTR
+475 EVHETGQPVLVGTR

-495 ELFEKLVRRGVPATV
+495 ELHERLLRRGVPAVV

-519 AAVIAEAGALNAV
+519 AEVIAEAGKYGVV

-537 MAGRGTDIRLGGSEA
+537 MAGRGTDIRLGGSDEA
-552 GEDDDRKAAVVE
+552 DHDRVAE

-575 HHTQRLDNQL
+575 HHTERLDNQL

-605 DELVTSHL
+605 DDVVAANL
-613 DRAKLPMDTD
+613 DHNKLPMETD
-623 EDGRITSAKASGLI
+623 EDGRIVSPKAAGLL

-642 VAEGRLLDVHAN
+642 VAEGRMLDVHAN

-677 STTAAR
+677 RTASAR
-683 DELEKLA
+683 EELAELA
-690 PQRFAEL
+690 PKRYKEL
-697 RGTAEPGD
+697 SKDIPEER
-705 DELDE
+705 L
-710 DLDTDAETTEAEDES
+710 ETI
-725 GRLMSEDEL
+725 
-734 ERTCRLIM
+734 CRQIM

-782 VDAFTSLTADAIEA
+782 VDAFASLAADAIEA

-803 ANITEE
+803 ANVLEE
-809 TPGLDLSKLA
+809 EQGLDLSKLA
-819 RPTSTWTYMVHDNP
+819 RPTSTWTYMVNDNP
-833 LQDDTLSALS
+833 LSDDTLSTLS

>member
-1 MRNLKYGCAVVK
+1 MPKTTRAQPGRL
-13 SSEAPEQAS
+13 SS
-22 DKSEQPKKT
+22 
-31 DKKAKTATA
+31 
-40 AKSDKKDRPAKSGKV
+40 
-55 SGRFWKLLGA
+55 RFWKLLGA
-65 SADRNVARS
+65 STEKDRS
-74 RGEVEASSAFDGKAA
+74 RSLTQVNDSSEYDDEAAGLTDEQLRKAA
-89 GLDDDQLRKASG
+89 GL
-101 LLNLEG
+101 LNLDD
-107 LAESADI
+107 LADSEDI

-119 IAREAADRATGLRP
+119 IAREAGDRASGLRP
-133 FDVQLEGALRMLA
+133 FDVQLLGALRMLA
-146 GDVVEMATGEGKT
+146 GDVIEMATGEGKT
-159 LSGAIAAAGYALAGR
+159 LAGAIAAVGYALAGR
-174 KVHVISVNDYLARRD
+174 HVHVVTINDYLARRD

-195 LLEAMGLSV
+195 VIEAMGLTV
-204 GWITED
+204 GWITAE
-210 STPEQRRAAY
+210 STSDERRAAY
-220 QCDVTYGSVNEIG
+220 GCDVTYASVNEIG
-233 FDMLRDQLVT
+233 FDVLRDQLVT

-274 LAGTTHRETPRIEII
+274 LAGTTHRETPRLEII
-289 ELVGTLTPGVDYDSD
+289 ELAGQLEAGTDYDTDADS
-304 DDRRNIH
+304 RNVH
-311 LTETGAQKVEKT
+311 LTEVGARKVEKA

-336 TTLTEVNVALHAHV
+336 TTLTEINVALHAHV
-350 LLQRDVHYIVRDG
+350 LLQRDVHYIVRDDA
-363 KVQLI
+363 VHLI
-368 NASRGRIATLQRW
+368 NAARGRIAQLQRW

-397 TDTGEVLDT
+397 TETGEVLDT

-411 LINRYPR
+411 LINRYAT

-434 QFYRL
+434 QFYKL
-439 GVSPIEPN
+439 GVSPIPPN
-447 TPNIREDEPDRVY
+447 EPNIREDESDRVY
-460 ITAAAKMEAILEHIA
+460 ITAAAKNDAIVAHIA
-475 EVHATGRPVLVGTR
+475 EVNETGQPVLVGTR

-495 ELFEKLVRRGVPATV
+495 DLHERLLRRGVPAVV

-519 AAVIAEAGALNAV
+519 AQVIAEAGKYGIV

-537 MAGRGTDIRLGGSEA
+537 MAGRGTDIRLGGSDEA
-552 GEDDDRKAAVVE
+552 DHDRVAE

-605 DELVTSHL
+605 DDVVAANL
-613 DRAKLPMDTD
+613 DHNKLPTETD
-623 EDGRITSAKASGLI
+623 EDGKIVSPKAAGML

-642 VAEGRLLDVHAN
+642 VAEGRMLDVHAN

-677 STTAAR
+677 RTPTAR
-683 DELEKLA
+683 EELAELA
-690 PQRFAEL
+690 PTRYKEL
-697 RGTAEPGD
+697 AGEISEER
-705 DELDE
+705 L
-710 DLDTDAETTEAEDES
+710 ETI
-725 GRLMSEDEL
+725 
-734 ERTCRLIM
+734 CRQIM

-782 VDAFTSLTADAIEA
+782 VDAFASLAADAIEA

-803 ANITEE
+803 ANVLEE
-809 TPGLDLSKLA
+809 EPGLDLSKLA
-819 RPTSTWTYMVHDNP
+819 RPTSTWTYMVNDNP
-833 LQDDTLSALS
+833 LSDDTLSTLS

>member
-1 MRNLKYGCAVVK
+1 MA
-13 SSEAPEQAS
+13 
-22 DKSEQPKKT
+22 
-31 DKKAKTATA
+31 
-40 AKSDKKDRPAKSGKV
+40 
-55 SGRFWKLLGA
+55 
-65 SADRNVARS
+65 
-74 RGEVEASSAFDGKAA
+74 EVEAAAQFTDKAA
-89 GLDDDQLRKASG
+89 GLDAEQLTQAAQ
-101 LLNLEG
+101 LLHLEG
-107 LAESADI
+107 LAGSPDI

-119 IAREAADRATGLRP
+119 IAREAAERTTGLRP
-133 FDVQLEGALRMLA
+133 FDVQLLGALRMMA

-174 KVHVISVNDYLARRD
+174 RVHVVTINDYLARRD

-195 LLEAMGLSV
+195 LIEALGLTV

-210 STPEQRRAAY
+210 STRDERRAAY
-220 QCDVTYGSVNEIG
+220 QCDVTYASVNEIG
-233 FDMLRDQLVT
+233 FDVLRDQLVT

-274 LAGTTHRETPRIEII
+274 LAGTTHRETPKLAIVR
-289 ELVGTLTPGVDYDSD
+289 LVGELTPGVDYDTDSD
-304 DDRRNIH
+304 NRNVH
-311 LTETGAQKVEKT
+311 LTEAGARKVEKA
-323 LGGIDLYSEEHVV
+323 LGGIDLYSEENVA
-336 TTLTEVNVALHAHV
+336 TILTEVNVALHAHA

-363 KVQLI
+363 AVQLI
-368 NASRGRIATLQRW
+368 NASRGRIAALQRW

-387 AVEAKEGIET
+387 AVEVKEGIET
-397 TDTGEVLDT
+397 TETGEVLDT

-411 LINRYPR
+411 LINRYPT

-434 QFYRL
+434 QFYSL
-439 GVSPIEPN
+439 GVSPIPPN
-447 TPNIREDEPDRVY
+447 TPTVRDDEPDWVY
-460 ITAAAKMEAILEHIA
+460 ITAGAKNEAIIDHII
-475 EVHATGRPVLVGTR
+475 EVHGTGQPILVGTQ

-495 ELFEKLVRRGVPATV
+495 DLHERLVRRGVPAVV
-510 LNAKNDAEE
+510 LNAKNDEEE
-519 AAVIAEAGALNAV
+519 AGVIAEAGKLGAV

-537 MAGRGTDIRLGGSEA
+537 MAGRGTDIRLGGSDA
-552 GEDDDRKAAVVE
+552 ADDSAEKQEVAD
-564 LGGLH
+564 LGGMH
-569 VVGTGR
+569 VIGTGR
-575 HHTQRLDNQL
+575 HITERLDNQL

-605 DELVTSHL
+605 DDVVVAHL
-613 DRAKLPMDTD
+613 ENPKLPTECD
-623 EDGRITSAKASGLI
+623 EAGRITSPKANALL

-663 QQRAIIVDRRNTLL
+663 QQRAIIVERRNTLL
-677 STTAAR
+677 STATAREELAELSPDR
-683 DELEKLA
+683 YAELEKALG
-690 PQRFAEL
+690 E
-697 RGTAEPGD
+697 
-705 DELDE
+705 
-710 DLDTDAETTEAEDES
+710 DAEEH
-725 GRLMSEDEL
+725 L
-734 ERTCRLIM
+734 ERICRNIM

-755 YLADI
+755 YLSDI

-782 VDAFTSLTADAIEA
+782 VDAFTHLAADAIEA
-796 AQQTFET
+796 SQQTFET
-803 ANITEE
+803 ANVLENE
-809 TPGLDLSKLA
+809 PGLDLSKLA

-833 LQDDTLSALS
+833 MRDDTLSALS

>member
-1 MRNLKYGCAVVK
+1 MPKTTRAQPGRL
-13 SSEAPEQAS
+13 SS
-22 DKSEQPKKT
+22 
-31 DKKAKTATA
+31 
-40 AKSDKKDRPAKSGKV
+40 
-55 SGRFWKLLGA
+55 RFWKLLGA
-65 SADRNVARS
+65 STEKDRS
-74 RGEVEASSAFDGKAA
+74 RSLTQVTDSSEYDDEAA
-89 GLDDDQLRKASG
+89 GLTDEQLRKAAG
-101 LLNLEG
+101 LLNLED
-107 LAESADI
+107 LADSEDI

-119 IAREAADRATGLRP
+119 IAREAGERASGLRP
-133 FDVQLEGALRMLA
+133 FDVQLLGALRMLA
-146 GDVVEMATGEGKT
+146 GDVIEMATGEGKT
-159 LSGAIAAAGYALAGR
+159 LAGAIAAAGYALAGR
-174 KVHVISVNDYLARRD
+174 HVHVVTINDYLARRD

-195 LLEAMGLSV
+195 VIEAMGLTV
-204 GWITED
+204 GWITAE
-210 STPEQRRAAY
+210 STSEERRAAY
-220 QCDVTYGSVNEIG
+220 GCDVTYASVNEIG
-233 FDMLRDQLVT
+233 FDVLRDQLVT

-274 LAGTTHRETPRIEII
+274 LAGTTHRETPRLEII
-289 ELVGTLTPGVDYDSD
+289 KLAGQLEAGTDYDTDADS
-304 DDRRNIH
+304 RNVH
-311 LTETGAQKVEKT
+311 LTEVGARKVEKA

-336 TTLTEVNVALHAHV
+336 TTLTEINVALHAHV
-350 LLQRDVHYIVRDG
+350 LLQRDVHYIVRDEA
-363 KVQLI
+363 VHLI
-368 NASRGRIATLQRW
+368 NAARGRIAQLQRW

-397 TDTGEVLDT
+397 TETGEVLDT

-411 LINRYPR
+411 LINRYAT

-434 QFYRL
+434 QFYKL
-439 GVSPIEPN
+439 GVSPIPPN
-447 TPNIREDEPDRVY
+447 EPNIREDESDRVY
-460 ITAAAKMEAILEHIA
+460 ITAAAKNDAIVAHIA
-475 EVHATGRPVLVGTR
+475 EVNETGQPVLVGTR

-495 ELFEKLVRRGVPATV
+495 ELHERLLRRGVPAVV

-519 AAVIAEAGALNAV
+519 AQVIAEAGKFGVV

-537 MAGRGTDIRLGGSEA
+537 MAGRGTDIRLGGSDEA
-552 GEDDDRKAAVVE
+552 DHDRVAE

-605 DELVTSHL
+605 DDVVAANL
-613 DRAKLPMDTD
+613 DSNKLPTQTD
-623 EDGRITSAKASGLI
+623 EDGKIVSPKAAGLL

-642 VAEGRLLDVHAN
+642 VAEGRMLDVHAN

-677 STTAAR
+677 RNPTAR
-683 DELEKLA
+683 EELGELA
-690 PQRFAEL
+690 PKRYEEL
-697 RGTAEPGD
+697 
-705 DELDE
+705 
-710 DLDTDAETTEAEDES
+710 AETEGISEE
-725 GRLMSEDEL
+725 RLE
-734 ERTCRLIM
+734 TICRQIM

-782 VDAFTSLTADAIEA
+782 VDAFASLAADAIEA

-803 ANITEE
+803 ADVLESE
-809 TPGLDLSKLA
+809 PGLDLSKLA
-819 RPTSTWTYMVHDNP
+819 RPTSTWTYMVNDNP
-833 LQDDTLSALS
+833 LSDDTLSTLS

>member
-1 MRNLKYGCAVVK
+1 VSKTTRTQPGRL
-13 SSEAPEQAS
+13 SS
-22 DKSEQPKKT
+22 
-31 DKKAKTATA
+31 
-40 AKSDKKDRPAKSGKV
+40 
-55 SGRFWKLLGA
+55 RFWRLLGA
-65 SADRNVARS
+65 STEKNRS
-74 RGEVEASSAFDGKAA
+74 RSLADVDASSEFDKEAADLSDEKLLKAT
-89 GLDDDQLRKASG
+89 G
-101 LLNLEG
+101 LLKLGE

-119 IAREAADRATGLRP
+119 IAREAAERATTLRP
-133 FDVQLEGALRMLA
+133 FDVQLLGALRMLA
-146 GDVVEMATGEGKT
+146 GDVIEMATGEGKT
-159 LSGAIAAAGYALAGR
+159 LAGAIAAAGYALGGR
-174 KVHVISVNDYLARRD
+174 HVHVVTINDYLARRD

-195 LLEAMGLSV
+195 LLEAMGLTV
-204 GWITED
+204 GWITAESTSED
-210 STPEQRRAAY
+210 RRAAY
-220 QCDVTYGSVNEIG
+220 GCDVTYASVNEIG
-233 FDMLRDQLVT
+233 FDVLRDQLVT
-243 DVADLVSPNPD
+243 DVDDLVSPNPD

-274 LAGTTHRETPRIEII
+274 LAGTTHRETPRLEII
-289 ELVGTLTPGVDYDSD
+289 KLVGELAGETDYDTDADS
-304 DDRRNIH
+304 RNVH
-311 LTETGAQKVEKT
+311 LTEVGARKVEKA
-323 LGGIDLYSEEHVV
+323 LGGIDLYSEEHVG

-350 LLQRDVHYIVRDG
+350 LLQRDVHYIVRDDA
-363 KVQLI
+363 VHLI
-368 NASRGRIATLQRW
+368 NASRGRIAQLQRW

-397 TDTGEVLDT
+397 TETGEVLDT

-411 LINRYPR
+411 LINRYAT

-434 QFYRL
+434 QFYKL
-439 GVSPIEPN
+439 GVSPIPPN
-447 TPNIREDEPDRVY
+447 TPNIREDESDRVY
-460 ITAAAKMEAILEHIA
+460 ITAAAKNDAIVAHIT
-475 EVHATGRPVLVGTR
+475 EVHETGQPVLVGTR

-495 ELFEKLVRRGVPATV
+495 ELHERLLRRGVPAVV

-519 AAVIAEAGALNAV
+519 AKVIAEAGEYATV

-537 MAGRGTDIRLGGSEA
+537 MAGRGTDIRLGGSDEA
-552 GEDDDRKAAVVE
+552 DHDRVAE

-575 HHTQRLDNQL
+575 HHTERLDNQL

-605 DELVTSHL
+605 DDVVAANL
-613 DRAKLPMDTD
+613 DQNKLPMQTD
-623 EDGRITSAKASGLI
+623 EDGRIVSPKAAGML

-642 VAEGRLLDVHAN
+642 VAEGRMLDVHAN
-654 TWRYNQLIA
+654 TWRYNQLTA

-677 STTAAR
+677 RTATAR
-683 DELEKLA
+683 EELAELAPDRYEELSEEISEERLEKI
-690 PQRFAEL
+690 
-697 RGTAEPGD
+697 
-705 DELDE
+705 
-710 DLDTDAETTEAEDES
+710 
-725 GRLMSEDEL
+725 
-734 ERTCRLIM
+734 CRLIM

-782 VDAFTSLTADAIEA
+782 VDAFASLAADAIEA

-803 ANITEE
+803 ANVLEDE
-809 TPGLDLSKLA
+809 PGLDLSKLA
-819 RPTSTWTYMVHDNP
+819 RPTSTWTYMVNDNP
-833 LQDDTLSALS
+833 LSDDTLSTLS